1 MKLFTKE
8 IDTKLFQQYPK
19 GNDLANQVVVA
30 KIFNPYGRGRWFLVN
45 ADPNDPNYIWAIV
58 ELDGDVEVGSIH
70 RQDLEAARITRFNFP
85 LERDLGFRQQNAKEV
100 LEGLRKGSFFKKGGT
115 IEQSNN
121 EMLVSQVKAI
131 KHHADEISKIINGS
145 TKVEAWVVG
154 KVERAATDLSDITH
168 YLDGTKFEGGGYME
182 SGGLLNLTQV
192 VGKARNNNIDD
203 TYLFSSNSKGLDFL
217 TNHKNI
223 EVLSIGNGKYDL
235 FYGWDDDKQSDGVLY
250 FGKWNKGNFGFT
262 YRGNIKYA
270 KGGYM
275 ESGGSVD
282 MDRLQMDLQA
292 IKKKYPNAKVSY
304 TFAKDSSGKGYVI
317 TAKENNQ
324 IVYTSYKMEHG
335 GMMENG
341 GSIFQSLKEK
351 TKSGIGRAKDFT
363 KKQIHDQ
370 KKKVALS
377 VIDETKDKFKGAKQ
391 KMHLRAAEELVRNN
405 YGMGGKV
412 HFKDKVK
419 AISERLLQQKKV
431 DPKYKSEYGKTY
443 NKKESIEAAN
453 RIAGAMAKKEKLN

>member
-19 GNDLANQVVVA
+19 GNDLENQFVVA

-45 ADPNDPNYIWAIV
+45 SDPNDPNYIWAIV
-58 ELDGDVEVGSIH
+58 ELDGNVEVGSIH

-85 LERDLGFRQQNAKEV
+85 LERDLGFKQQNAKEV

-168 YLDGTKFEGGGYME
+168 YLDGTKFEGGGYMA
-182 SGGLLNLTQV
+182 SGGEIKSIKKGDRVKDKYGIEGEVYNTDGEKIEVEFKSGATYTYRQKDFDNGEIRFLWADRDIYENEDYAHGGYTSKPLVLFTINDENVDNLLRNSSLFYEFKGEDAYLLTQSDFEKFNV
-192 VGKARNNNIDD
+192 MVSDAGFD
-203 TYLFSSNSKGLDFL
+203 TDEIMVEDYS
-217 TNHKNI
+217 
-223 EVLSIGNGKYDL
+223 
-235 FYGWDDDKQSDGVLY
+235 
-250 FGKWNKGNFGFT
+250 
-262 YRGNIKYA
+262 YA
-270 KGGYM
+270 KGGRTK
-275 ESGGSVD
+275 SAINR
-282 MDRLQMDLQA
+282 DR
-292 IKKKYPNAKVSY
+292 K
-304 TFAKDSSGKGYVI
+304 
-317 TAKENNQ
+317 
-324 IVYTSYKMEHG
+324 YTSQQEW
-335 GMMENG
+335 
-341 GSIFQSLKEK
+341 EK
-351 TKSGIGRAKDFT
+351 SY
-363 KKQIHDQ
+363 
-370 KKKVALS
+370 
-377 VIDETKDKFKGAKQ
+377 
-391 KMHLRAAEELVRNN
+391 VRKTPVVTYGEGK

-419 AISERLLQQKKV
+419 SISERLLKQKKV
-431 DPKYKSEYGKTY
+431 DPKYKAEYGKTY
-443 NKKESIEAAN
+443 NKKESIEAAS